1 MCETNPDFEE
11 ENIEDEGASL
21 VDNPRIFSLKDTGFI
36 RLIRKAKVIRF
47 RRYNIIQEEVNFYR
61 EQLMLFV
68 QWRNDTND
76 TDTIDY
82 KSTYSSHA
90 NLITQNRELFE
101 SRDQSSID
109 EAINIL
115 EDLDPDEIN
124 FDGIAIEEI
133 MKNEGA
139 VVIEDT
145 DFLVDNPGNDNTWT
159 VDPNAD
165 LGTKPVGRFFNVPNL
180 NSEEEFLQMCRS
192 LNNVQRTIFLHT
204 LHCFKTMNQLS
215 MYLYIGGG
223 AGVGKSTVI
232 RVLYEGLVR
241 YMNSSPGTKADAIK
255 VLLTAPTGKAAF
267 NIHGM
272 TLHSAF
278 ALPVTEFNGEMPN
291 LSSDVCNTLRS
302 KLSSLKV
309 IIIDEISMVGSKI
322 LSQVN
327 NRLKAIMDNSLVFG
341 GVSIISVGDFHQL
354 RPVKDSYVFQNPVSS
369 SNNYDGLVGPYL
381 LEKFSFIELTEI
393 MRQRDDQNFA
403 RALNNFANCGMSEKD
418 IDLFMSRIIGKDS
431 IENLPIKSIHLFS
444 TNASVNAHN
453 ETVLNAL
460 TTEGCRFIAIDSL
473 VGDTAGGITDKLR
486 EVLKQLK
493 VSDTQGLPYELYLKL
508 AARYLMT
515 LNCDI
520 QDGLVNGSTGLLK
533 KIVYGTKSGSLE
545 RVPCILWMEFDD
557 PTVGKDKRA
566 KSQHRYL
573 RDSTIQRNWTPI
585 GLETR
590 RFQRG
595 KGVSSY
601 QIVRKQF
608 PFIVAEG
615 LTIHKSQGDTYDCVG
630 LHIEY
635 VCHVMHYTPR
645 SVGLNRHLVCL

>member
-1 MCETNPDFEE
+1 MF
-11 ENIEDEGASL
+11 
-21 VDNPRIFSLKDTGFI
+21 
-36 RLIRKAKVIRF
+36 
-47 RRYNIIQEEVNFYR
+47 
-61 EQLMLFV
+61 
-68 QWRNDTND
+68 QWRTDTND
-76 TDTIDY
+76 ADTIDY
-82 KSTYSSHA
+82 KSTYSSRID
-90 NLITQNRELFE
+90 LISQNRELFE

-145 DFLVDNPGNDNTWT
+145 DFLVDNPGNDNPWT
-159 VDPNAD
+159 VDLNAD
-165 LGTKPVGRFFNVPNL
+165 SGTKPAGGFFNVPNL

-192 LNNVQRTIFLHT
+192 RNNVQRTIFLHT
-204 LHCFKTMNQLS
+204 LHCFKTMKQLP
-215 MYLYIGGG
+215 MFLYIGGG
-223 AGVGKSTVI
+223 AGVGKSKVI

-241 YMNSSPGTKADAIK
+241 YMNSLPDTKPDAIK

-291 LSSDVCNTLRS
+291 LYSDVCNTLRS
-302 KLSSLKV
+302 KLSCLKV

-327 NRLKAIMDNSLVFG
+327 NRLKAIMENSLDFG

-354 RPVKDSYVFQNPVSS
+354 RPVKDSYVFQIPISS

-381 LEKFSFIELTEI
+381 WEKFSFVELTEI
-393 MRQRDDQNFA
+393 MRQKDDLNFA
-403 RALNNFANCGMSEKD
+403 RALNNFSNCCLTED
-418 IDLFMSRIIGKDS
+418 CINLFTNRIIQKDS
-431 IENLPIKSIHLFS
+431 IENLPIKCIHLFS

-473 VGDTAGGITDKLR
+473 VGDTAGGITDKLSN
-486 EVLKQLK
+486 VIKHLK
-493 VSDTQGLPYELYLKL
+493 VSDTQGLPYDLFLKL
-508 AARYLMT
+508 GARYLMT
-515 LNCDI
+515 LNNDI
-520 QDGLVNGSTGLLK
+520 QDGLVNGATGLLK
-533 KIVYGTKSGSLE
+533 KIVYGTKSGSLK

-601 QIVRKQF
+601 KIVRKQF
-608 PFIVAEG
+608 PFIEAEA
-615 LTIHKSQGDTYDCVG
+615 LTIHKSQGDTYECVA
-630 LHIEY
+630 LHIELR
-635 VCHVMHYTPR
+635 MPRNALYTALSR
-645 SVGLNRHLVCL
+645 AKSASGLFVVGNLKLTYKLSEKDPVYMELKLLKEHCNIMWSFH